1 MDKIVDSLL
10 HPNLSSLVLGL
21 ILFFSATQLGFHFWP
36 LSTLVYGIRIDY
48 LSPTLYFLDILLI
61 LYLSLSIHLPS
72 TIYHL
77 LPLVPILLTNLLY
90 SHSPLATLS
99 WSLHLILYLLF
110 LATLRSN
117 PRGSQKITIKPRGLQ
132 VALTLS
138 LLFQTILAS
147 LQVYL
152 GHSLGGF
159 LYYLGERS
167 VAVGSPNIAL
177 GSFMGHVVLLRAY
190 GTFGHPNVLAGYAVI
205 TLLIILFLSPA
216 RSVLKRKT
224 WLQAKLGSAA
234 AERTDLNGTLRL
246 LLPLTLT
253 TLLIL
258 LAQSRSALIS
268 LFGIIIPFYLL
279 NNFKSRIIYFVIILS
294 TIYALPS
301 TIYPIRSDLS
311 LSQRLNLQGVSL
323 QVISHYPI
331 FGTGAQA
338 SISTYPALLQP
349 KPRGVGGLQPDHNSL
364 TLILSWFGL
373 FGALALLYALRILH
387 LPSTIYHLLPLA
399 PLLLLDH
406 YLFTSPQ
413 GLFILLLYLR
423 VTINHEPSTK
433 NHCQ

>member
-1 MDKIVDSLL
+1 MDKIEGFLL
-10 HPNLSSLVLGL
+10 LLASLVV
-21 ILFFSATQLGFHFWP
+21 FFSSTQLGLHFWP

-90 SHSPLATLS
+90 SHNPLATLS

-177 GSFMGHVVLLRAY
+177 GSFVGHVVLRAY

-279 NNFKSRIIYFVIILS
+279 NNFKSRIIYFVIILF

-338 SISTYPALLQP
+338 SISTYPALPQP

-387 LPSTIYHLLPLA
+387 LRPTIYHLLPLA
-399 PLLLLDH
+399 PLILLDH

>member
-1 MDKIVDSLL
+1 MDKIEGFLL
-10 HPNLSSLVLGL
+10 LLASLVV
-21 ILFFSATQLGFHFWP
+21 FFSSTQLGLHFWP

-90 SHSPLATLS
+90 SHNPLATLS

-110 LATLRSN
+110 LTTLRSN

-177 GSFMGHVVLLRAY
+177 GSFVGHVVLRAY
-190 GTFGHPNVLAGYAVI
+190 GTFGHPNVLAGWAVI

-387 LPSTIYHLLPLA
+387 LRPTIYHLLPLA
-399 PLLLLDH
+399 PLILLDH

-433 NHCQ
+433 NHC